1 MRASNQPQFDASEEA
16 PAARGRR
23 KRSKTTVAARGR
35 RYAKAEKAAIM
46 KLVDAGS
53 IERAVE
59 HHGVT
64 LNTIA
69 RWQKERERR
78 AVVAAPASAS
88 PVRTPRPYAR
98 DVAIEA
104 VVPAPRAKKP
114 RPFARDVAVLAP
126 MLPEADRREAGIASP
141 DDEGVNDPRRS
152 LILRVWR
159 EHPGFGPSQVRN
171 IIKRNGLRASVTT
184 VRAIMEE
191 NGYVAPKHVPKEHTG
206 RYEAARP
213 RELYHLDF
221 YHFHVHKQKQCLLF
235 IEDDFSRFIVGW
247 ALVPVESADPVVT
260 AFERCVERY
269 GKPEAV
275 MSDRGSAFHS
285 WRGMSRFQA
294 LLEEYSVDFVLATV
308 PQVNGKSEALNASFQ
323 KECLRQHEFADLT
336 DAARVISRW
345 IEHYNHQRTH
355 HGLGGLLV
363 PADRFYGLVERT
375 QRLIAEG
382 QGGSALDI
390 LNPDHRGLEL
400 FRVVSHGGEPSVY
413 LMGRKILG

>member
-141 DDEGVNDPRRS
+141 DDGDALALTFAQPVRLPR
-152 LILRVWR
+152 LAA
-159 EHPGFGPSQVRN
+159 GP
-171 IIKRNGLRASVTT
+171 RA
-184 VRAIMEE
+184 R
-191 NGYVAPKHVPKEHTG
+191 
-206 RYEAARP
+206 
-213 RELYHLDF
+213 L
-221 YHFHVHKQKQCLLF
+221 
-235 IEDDFSRFIVGW
+235 
-247 ALVPVESADPVVT
+247 
-260 AFERCVERY
+260 
-269 GKPEAV
+269 
-275 MSDRGSAFHS
+275 
-285 WRGMSRFQA
+285 QA
-294 LLEEYSVDFVLATV
+294 LCT
-308 PQVNGKSEALNASFQ
+308 P
-323 KECLRQHEFADLT
+323 
-336 DAARVISRW
+336 
-345 IEHYNHQRTH
+345 
-355 HGLGGLLV
+355 GLLAFWL
-363 PADRFYGLVERT
+363 P
-375 QRLIAEG
+375 
-382 QGGSALDI
+382 
-390 LNPDHRGLEL
+390 
-400 FRVVSHGGEPSVY
+400 
-413 LMGRKILG
+413 